1 MVWKAAR
8 SDGVSEAAVRK
19 CPGVMSRTW
28 HVYRTVCIS
37 FVSVTNGLHVPSMK
51 AFTTVI
57 QSWLSYLL
65 DSGLPY
71 FQQNTVQDPQ
81 RIKKNPHVLVLSLLE
96 TVREV
101 LQGSWVGWKHNGIVL
116 HNQLQALEN
125 KRVEG

>member
-1 MVWKAAR
+1 
-8 SDGVSEAAVRK
+8 
-19 CPGVMSRTW
+19 MSIAQY
-28 HVYRTVCIS
+28 VYV
-37 FVSVTNGLHVPSMK
+37 
-51 AFTTVI
+51 
-57 QSWLSYLL
+57 
-65 DSGLPY
+65 GLPY